1 MKIETSLLPHQEAA
15 VGKLGRLKVGA
26 LFMEQGTGK
35 TRTAL
40 ELISR
45 RMDKGKVNAVLWL
58 CPCSVKRTCVKIS
71 SITAEGCRT
80 GS

>member
-45 RMDKGKVNAVLWL
+45 RMDKGKVNAVL
-58 CPCSVKRTCVKIS
+58 
-71 SITAEGCRT
+71 
-80 GS
+80 